1 MPCWLIA
8 GSAGLLS
15 RDLAELGVP
24 YLMRETYLSS
34 LDMAEHVLEWL
45 GDDPATALIR

>member
-1 MPCWLIA
+1 
-8 GSAGLLS
+8 
-15 RDLAELGVP
+15 
-24 YLMRETYLSS
+24 MRETYLSS